1 MWIFSIDVKEDETF
15 KDFFT
20 SNKRKNGEL
29 EETKRCTFTV
39 VNTFFDLK
47 KKELHQVWKE
57 KKN

>member
-1 MWIFSIDVKEDETF
+1 MWIFSRDVKEDETF
-15 KDFFT
+15 KNFFT
-20 SNKRKNGEL
+20 FKKRQSGEL

-39 VNTFFDLK
+39 VNTFLGLK